1 MTRKTIAVLMVLLVV
16 VKMGV
21 TIEILGPEV
30 DKFIP
35 HDYHSYANNKILD
48 SPILRSL
55 LYNQ

>member
-21 TIEILGPEV
+21 TIEILGSEV

-35 HDYHSYANNKILD
+35 FDYHNYAANKVLD